1 MKSVAVFCASS
12 LPKEEVYKEEALKL
26 ADYFIKHKLTLVY
39 GGASVGIMGIIAD
52 RILEQGGSVIGVM
65 PEILSNKEIM
75 HKNLT
80 ETHIVKDMSVRKNLI
95 TDLSDHFIAFPG
107 GCGTMDE
114 IFEVITLNQIGQI
127 NKSCGFIN
135 TDGYYDGIKTY
146 LDKATQVGLVSESNN
161 LEIVFD
167 SDIESFMSK
176 LLK

>member
-12 LPKEEVYKEEALKL
+12 LPKEDIYVKEAIKL
-26 ADYFIKHKLTLVY
+26 ADYFIKHRLTLVY
-39 GGASVGIMGIIAD
+39 GGASIGIMGIIAD
-52 RILEQGGSVIGVM
+52 RILSQGGSVIGVM
-65 PEILSNKEIM
+65 PEVLSNKEII

-95 TDLSDHFIAFPG
+95 TELSDHFIAFPG

-114 IFEVITLNQIGQI
+114 IFEVITLNQIGEI

-135 TDGYYDGIKTY
+135 VHGYYDGIEAY
-146 LDKATQVGLVSESNN
+146 LSKATNVGLVSNSNKN
-161 LEIVFD
+161 AIVFD
-167 SDIESFMSK
+167 DNIESFMTS